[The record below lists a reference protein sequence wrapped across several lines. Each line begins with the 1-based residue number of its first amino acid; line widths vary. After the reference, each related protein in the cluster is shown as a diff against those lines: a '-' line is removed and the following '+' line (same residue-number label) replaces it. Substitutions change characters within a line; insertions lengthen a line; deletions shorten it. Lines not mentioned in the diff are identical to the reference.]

1 MYVGYCQ
8 NKYISEHIVNENNK
22 FFEELHMKLFPNHK
36 LFVSIK
42 FTGPSHVERT
52 KKRKLNSSSKDEL

>member
-42 FTGPSHVERT
+42 FTGPSHIER
-52 KKRKLNSSSKDEL
+52 KKIEN